1 MSGSKRTTEVFTVE
15 EVAREVEGARSNNTR
30 GMYERYVQ
38 PCLAELFGT
47 SLLVFVGC
55 SSAIGN
61 LGTGSVLQPAL
72 ATGLTLGVLIM
83 VFGKISGGHFNPAV
97 SLSVYLCGG
106 MELLMTGPYL
116 AAQVLG
122 GMIGAALT
130 KVIYPTDLYDVA
142 LGGAILPG
150 TTDLVK
156 ATIAEM
162 MLTLILTT
170 VVCLGEV
177 NQQTRSPS
185 APFCVGLTVTANIIA
200 GGILSG
206 SCMNPA
212 RAFGP
217 AVAANQ
223 WTHHWIYWVG
233 PMGGS
238 LLNVIF
244 IRLFFGDQKTRV
256 MLK

>member
-1 MSGSKRTTEVFTVE
+1 MSGSKRTTEVFTVDEVGE
-15 EVAREVEGARSNNTR
+15 EVERASDNGNRY
-30 GMYERYVQ
+30 MYESYVQ

-55 SSAIGN
+55 SSVIGN
-61 LGTGSVLQPAL
+61 VGSGVLQPAL
-72 ATGLTLGVLIM
+72 ATGLILGVLIM

-97 SLSVYLCGG
+97 TLSVYLCGG
-106 MELLMTGPYL
+106 MELILTVPYL
-116 AAQVLG
+116 VAQILG

-130 KVIYPTDLYDVA
+130 KAIYPTSLYDFA
-142 LGGAILPG
+142 LGGAIQPG
-150 TTDLVK
+150 TSDLIE
-156 ATIAEM
+156 ATVAEM

-177 NQQTRSPS
+177 NDHTRSPT
-185 APFCVGLTVTANIIA
+185 APFCVGLTVTANILA

-206 SCMNPA
+206 ACMNPV

-217 AVAANQ
+217 AVVANH

-233 PMGGS
+233 PMGGA
-238 LLNVIF
+238 LLTVTF
-244 IRLFFGDQKTRV
+244 VRLFFGDQRTRI